1 MKPMNI
7 FHLMLPEHM
16 LEKKHQFGVSTI
28 FNKMEDIMLTVY
40 KYQITI
46 EGDFTI
52 SLPYNYRILKVGC
65 VNNVPFIWAL
75 VNTENEKID
84 IKFVIYGTGHEIVPI
99 PGYDLKHI
107 ETFKQYSG
115 ELIWHLFKLEQSYN
129 TTTSHDMGGSY

>member
-1 MKPMNI
+1 
-7 FHLMLPEHM
+7 
-16 LEKKHQFGVSTI
+16 
-28 FNKMEDIMLTVY
+28 MLTVY

-99 PGYDLKHI
+99 TGYDLKHI

-129 TTTSHDMGGSY
+129 ASTPSHDMGGSY